1 MLLAA
6 DAKASSMTSPAGWP
20 RRVSEAVPRR
30 FTAGD
35 ALRGIAAM
43 LVLVFHAGR
52 ETMVWQV
59 GSAGNEGPALVRP
72 IFGPFAAEFV
82 NMRAGIYIF
91 FALSGYLLTRAYLS
105 AFTLG
110 TPTPST
116 RRYLRNRLLRIVP
129 AFWVIAT
136 VYLIWARLNPG
147 GGIAGVL
154 AVYGFAQ
161 NYYFTRAAVLVGQ
174 AWTLDLEVA
183 FYILIPIA
191 SAIALYASRHGLPRI
206 PPLRLAIVL
215 AVLAAAY
222 VASLLHTASFP
233 PSLQYN
239 IADYLFAFIPG
250 VAIAAIEPF
259 AAPRLRGTRRG
270 QAWAVG
276 LAVACVA
283 LLAVYV
289 SLSVTDYGP
298 RLALVTIASG
308 VLLAA
313 PLTLQWTNGGCWR
326 VFDNKAMR
334 WLGERS
340 YGIYLIH
347 LGLMIHVLPRIGH
360 GRGPKLTFVLLLA
373 ITTAITLIAAD
384 LLWRFVEQP
393 ALQRRLPWRQAE
405 FARAATTQA

>member
-1 MLLAA
+1 M
-6 DAKASSMTSPAGWP
+6 SSPHEWP
-20 RRVSEAVPRR
+20 RRVSDAVPRR

-43 LVLVFHAGR
+43 LVLVFHAAR

-59 GSAGNEGPALVRP
+59 GSAGNEGPSLVRP

-116 RRYLRNRLLRIVP
+116 RRYFRNRALRIIP

-136 VYLIWARLNPG
+136 VYLIWARFNPG
-147 GGIAGVL
+147 GGIAGIL

-161 NYYFTRAAVLVGQ
+161 NYYFTPAAVLVGQ

-191 SAIALYASRHGLPRI
+191 SAIALYADRRGLPRR
-206 PPLRLAIVL
+206 PPVRLTIVL

-250 VAIAAIEPF
+250 VALAAIEPF
-259 AAPRLRGTRRG
+259 AAPRLRGTQQGRV
-270 QAWAVG
+270 WARG

-289 SLSVTDYGP
+289 SLPVTDYGT

-308 VLLAA
+308 TLLAA
-313 PLTLQWTNGGCWR
+313 PLALQWTNGGCWR

-347 LGLMIHVLPRIGH
+347 LGLMIHILARLGH
-360 GRGPKLTFVLLLA
+360 GHGPKVTFLLLLSIA
-373 ITTAITLIAAD
+373 TVITLIAAD

-405 FARAATTQA
+405 FTRPAASQA